1 MIEKQDITKSEAPA
15 EILSG
20 VVGLS
25 SGPILLPDDVLEKL
39 YRSYSLK
46 QKRSGL
52 ATFIVA
58 AIVFDLWAILVRQ
71 GQSIESLGRQLL
83 FWLSGKPGGYSDERR
98 VERREREKLFVR
110 KAHDNGD
117 NQLYEHKF
125 YTCFSPLSWGPDK
138 ANNLL
143 NH

>member
-1 MIEKQDITKSEAPA
+1 MIDTQDICESAAPT

-71 GQSIESLGRQLL
+71 GQSIESSGRQLL
-83 FWLSGKPGGYSDERR
+83 FWLSGKQGGITRMNN
-98 VERREREKLFVR
+98 VEGQ
-110 KAHDNGD
+110 KAFH
-117 NQLYEHKF
+117 
-125 YTCFSPLSWGPDK
+125 S
-138 ANNLL
+138 
-143 NH
+143 